1 MDLDIIVQNKKPYA
15 IPASNHKPVLIST
28 TRAQSNRNY
37 IYVPDVR
44 NTSLKKAMTV
54 LRQAG
59 LKVKV
64 EGSGKVLWQSP
75 RPGTIKKI
83 GDICIVHLE

>member
-1 MDLDIIVQNKKPYA
+1 MIEETE
-15 IPASNHKPVLIST
+15 IPDSVEST
-28 TRAQSNRNY
+28 RIKGAVKWFNVVRGYGFVS
-37 IYVPDVR
+37 PDDGSSDVF
-44 NTSLKKAMTV
+44 LHMTV

-75 RPGTIKKI
+75 RPGTIKNI